1 MVILMVKLELL
12 GDPSRQKQSNN
23 QTAAMVAHSGI
34 SSDFIYFNALW
45 LLHMYVKMF
54 TASAT
59 IKSLIT
65 RYLYALHFPLILVT
79 LSLPLEYH
87 TNWYH
92 ITPPPPKK

>member
-23 QTAAMVAHSGI
+23 QTAAMVEHSGI

-54 TASAT
+54 TAPAT

-65 RYLYALHFPLILVT
+65 RYLYALHFPLIL
-79 LSLPLEYH
+79 LRYH
-87 TNWYH
+87 CLWNIIQIGT
-92 ITPPPPKK
+92 T